1 MEFIVVVLIVSYALY
16 VYADRVYLRQRWQ
29 LTNDQSFDWKAIAVS
44 AGWIVNEL
52 QRTEFPD
59 VAVISLIKTINCN
72 AMGPT
77 QVTMTINGRKIKI
90 LFRNWNGRMIEQQI
104 NDITFTSITEWEKN
118 TIKKYWQLSYRT
130 GAHRPE
136 NPPLGEKQGRARPGL
151 WGMSIEFAYSSLKLG
166 QDAAH
171 YGVGLSKWSA
181 CSMRRPGATFDYW
194 DMEARV
200 GIEPALTEL
209 QSAA

>member
-1 MEFIVVVLIVSYALY
+1 MSKVGKNFRLRAHSMEFIVVVLIVSYALY

-29 LTNDQSFDWKAIAVS
+29 LTNDQSFDWKSIAVS

-59 VAVISLIKTINCN
+59 IAVIPLIKTINCD

-118 TIKKYWQLSYRT
+118 TIKKY
-130 GAHRPE
+130 
-136 NPPLGEKQGRARPGL
+136 
-151 WGMSIEFAYSSLKLG
+151 
-166 QDAAH
+166 
-171 YGVGLSKWSA
+171 
-181 CSMRRPGATFDYW
+181 
-194 DMEARV
+194 
-200 GIEPALTEL
+200 
-209 QSAA
+209 